1 MPQITSQQQLS
12 FLQRICSQ
20 QHIPHTLNGLK
31 DLIAMSE
38 GDIRFSI
45 TALQSLILSGGR
57 ITSDI
62 VAKSTLQEYWKL
74 IFLCTRQHGRI
85 IGFNYSSLG
94 SGLVISN
101 LPDIFQ
107 HYFDINPVQVADG
120 VMEYLPTI
128 AVPDP
133 TLQKYVTALE
143 ALIEYHRIR
152 EFSWKLWMLEI
163 GMIL

>member
-12 FLQRICSQ
+12 FLQRVCSQ
-20 QHIPHTLNGLK
+20 QQIPHTMNGLK
-31 DLIAMSE
+31 DLVALSE

-57 ITSDI
+57 ITSDV
-62 VAKSTLQEYWKL
+62 VAKSTLGNKEQTKTLQEYWRL

-85 IGFNYSSLG
+85 IGFHHSLLG
-94 SGLVISN
+94 SGLIVSN
-101 LPDIFQ
+101 LPDIFH
-107 HYFDINPVQVADG
+107 HYFDINPIQVADG

-152 EFSWKLWMLEI
+152 EFSWKL
-163 GMIL
+163 

>member
-12 FLQRICSQ
+12 FLQRVCSQ
-20 QHIPHTLNGLK
+20 QQIPHTMNGLK
-31 DLIAMSE
+31 DLVALSE

-57 ITSDI
+57 ITSDV
-62 VAKSTLQEYWKL
+62 VAKSTLGNKEQTKTLQEYWRL

-85 IGFNYSSLG
+85 IGFHHSLLG
-94 SGLVISN
+94 SGLIVSN
-101 LPDIFQ
+101 LPDIFH
-107 HYFDINPVQVADG
+107 HYFDINPIQVADG

-133 TLQKYVTALE
+133 TLHNFTFFQFFFCSVT
-143 ALIEYHRIR
+143 
-152 EFSWKLWMLEI
+152 
-163 GMIL
+163 